1 MKKRKIP
8 MNRSRNAIALSLAL
22 ILLTSQGALAAGKTS
37 VIIKKAGRATTFTP
51 NTILSGSGVPAKT
64 LGIDGDFYI
73 DIKSANLYGPKT
85 KGAWKLATSLRS
97 VDTRDLSLP
106 ASGTDGAAGAK
117 GATGD
122 RGLTGASGSNGA
134 TGATGDRGLTGLT
147 GASGSTG
154 ATGANGLKGDSGAAG
169 AAGVTGLTGSAGAAG
184 AAGITGAK
192 GDTGDTGAAGITGA
206 KGDTGDTGAA
216 GITGAKGD
224 TGLTGL
230 TGTNGAAGLTG
241 AAGTPGV
248 KGDTGLTGSAGA
260 AGGTGATGSAGISNA
275 KSSAITFTG
284 NLAGNAGSTKAS
296 ELFGTFN
303 AGKSYVVRILI
314 NTYDANSTVFTYG
327 LGLALSASG
336 DSPIISSVYSV
347 IYGSIYSG
355 GNRSTVAIVADV
367 VLNGA
372 ATTNSYSL
380 IATLTSGANGGA
392 SISVSGM
399 STQILVGSIS

>member
-1 MKKRKIP
+1 
-8 MNRSRNAIALSLAL
+8 MNRRRNAIALSLAL

-37 VIIKKAGRATTFTP
+37 VIIKKAGRATTLTP

-134 TGATGDRGLTGLT
+134 TGATGDRGLTG
-147 GASGSTG
+147 ASGSTG
-154 ATGANGLKGDSGAAG
+154 ATGATGLKGDSGAAG

-184 AAGITGAK
+184 S
-192 GDTGDTGAAGITGA
+192 AGITGA

-230 TGTNGAAGLTG
+230 TGTNGAAGSNG
-241 AAGTPGV
+241 SPGV

-260 AGGTGATGSAGISNA
+260 AGGTGATGSAGISN
-275 KSSAITFTG
+275 SYFQAISNFT
-284 NLAGNAGSTKAS
+284 LNAGTDGAS
-296 ELFGTFN
+296 VNSGDFITL
-303 AGKSYVVRILI
+303 
-314 NTYDANSTVFTYG
+314 DANSYYTIE
-327 LGLALSASG
+327 
-336 DSPIISSVYSV
+336 II
-347 IYGSIYSG
+347 
-355 GNRSTVAIVADV
+355 
-367 VLNGA
+367 LNGIFSPSSA
-372 ATTNSYSL
+372 DPVNINMELLNSLSLLSLVYTSIASDSTTYANGYAGRHYSFL
-380 IATLTSGANGGA
+380 VIGKIATGGSSSTLKMRA
-392 SISVSGM
+392 TVQYGM
-399 STQILVGSIS
+399 SPARSVLFSGYALINKVGSIS

>member
-1 MKKRKIP
+1 
-8 MNRSRNAIALSLAL
+8 MNRRRNAIALSLAL

-37 VIIKKAGRATTFTP
+37 VIIKKAGRATTLTP

-134 TGATGDRGLTGLT
+134 TGATGDRGPTGLT

-154 ATGANGLKGDSGAAG
+154 ATGLTGASGSTGAMGATGLKGDSGAAG

-192 GDTGDTGAAGITGA
+192 GDS
-206 KGDTGDTGAA
+206 GDTGAA

-230 TGTNGAAGLTG
+230 TGTNGAAG
-241 AAGTPGV
+241 
-248 KGDTGLTGSAGA
+248 
-260 AGGTGATGSAGISNA
+260 GTGATGAAGISNA

>member
-1 MKKRKIP
+1 

-134 TGATGDRGLTGLT
+134 TGATGDRGLTG
-147 GASGSTG
+147 ASGSTG
-154 ATGANGLKGDSGAAG
+154 ATGATGLKGDSGAAG

-184 AAGITGAK
+184 S
-192 GDTGDTGAAGITGA
+192 AGITGA

-230 TGTNGAAGLTG
+230 TGTNGAAGSNG
-241 AAGTPGV
+241 SPGV

-260 AGGTGATGSAGISNA
+260 AGGTGATGSAGISN
-275 KSSAITFTG
+275 SYFQAISNFT
-284 NLAGNAGSTKAS
+284 LNAGTDGAS
-296 ELFGTFN
+296 VNSGDFITL
-303 AGKSYVVRILI
+303 
-314 NTYDANSTVFTYG
+314 DANSYYTIE
-327 LGLALSASG
+327 
-336 DSPIISSVYSV
+336 II
-347 IYGSIYSG
+347 
-355 GNRSTVAIVADV
+355 
-367 VLNGA
+367 LNGIFSPSSA
-372 ATTNSYSL
+372 DPVNINMELLNSLSLLSLVYTSIASDSTTYANGYAGRHYSFL
-380 IATLTSGANGGA
+380 VIGKIATGGSSSTLKMRA
-392 SISVSGM
+392 TVQYGM
-399 STQILVGSIS
+399 SPARSVLFSGYALINKVGSIS

>member
-169 AAGVTGLTGSAGAAG
+169 AAGVTGLTGSAGAA
-184 AAGITGAK
+184 
-192 GDTGDTGAAGITGA
+192 GAAGITGA

>member
-1 MKKRKIP
+1 
-8 MNRSRNAIALSLAL
+8 MNRRRNAIALSLAL

-37 VIIKKAGRATTFTP
+37 VIIKKAGRATTLTP

-122 RGLTGASGSNGA
+122 RGLTGASGSTGAMGA
-134 TGATGDRGLTGLT
+134 T
-147 GASGSTG
+147 
-154 ATGANGLKGDSGAAG
+154 GLKGDSGAAG

-184 AAGITGAK
+184 SAGITGAK
-192 GDTGDTGAAGITGA
+192 GDS
-206 KGDTGDTGAA
+206 GDTGAA

-230 TGTNGAAGLTG
+230 TGTNGAAGSNG
-241 AAGTPGV
+241 SPGV

-260 AGGTGATGSAGISNA
+260 AGGTGATGSAGISN
-275 KSSAITFTG
+275 SYFQAISNFT
-284 NLAGNAGSTKAS
+284 LNAGTDGAS
-296 ELFGTFN
+296 VNSGDFITL
-303 AGKSYVVRILI
+303 
-314 NTYDANSTVFTYG
+314 DANSYYTIE
-327 LGLALSASG
+327 
-336 DSPIISSVYSV
+336 II
-347 IYGSIYSG
+347 
-355 GNRSTVAIVADV
+355 
-367 VLNGA
+367 LNGIFSPSSA
-372 ATTNSYSL
+372 DPVNINMELLNSLSLLSLVYTSIASDSTTYANGYAGRHYSFL
-380 IATLTSGANGGA
+380 VIGKIATGGSSSTLKMRA
-392 SISVSGM
+392 TVQYGM
-399 STQILVGSIS
+399 SPARSVLFSGYALINKVGSIS

>member
-1 MKKRKIP
+1 

-122 RGLTGASGSNGA
+122 RGLTGASGS
-134 TGATGDRGLTGLT
+134 
-147 GASGSTG
+147 TG

-184 AAGITGAK
+184 SAGITGAK
-192 GDTGDTGAAGITGA
+192 GDTGDAGAAGITGA
-206 KGDTGDTGAA
+206 KGDT
-216 GITGAKGD
+216 
-224 TGLTGL
+224 
-230 TGTNGAAGLTG
+230 GLTG

-260 AGGTGATGSAGISNA
+260 AGGTGDTGSAGISNSYFVDIQQWTLSTA
-275 KSSAITFTG
+275 SSSGTSDSSSFGTLASGGSYTFTIM
-284 NLAGNAGSTKAS
+284 LD
-296 ELFGTFN
+296 GTFSPATANSMNIGMQVVSSVTPASMQYRVFSSDSATFIN
-303 AGKSYVVRILI
+303 AIGGRHYQFLVMGTIVCGAGTTSLTLRAVDQYGATSGNMLSFTGKALI
-314 NTYDANSTVFTYG
+314 NK
-327 LGLALSASG
+327 
-336 DSPIISSVYSV
+336 
-347 IYGSIYSG
+347 
-355 GNRSTVAIVADV
+355 
-367 VLNGA
+367 
-372 ATTNSYSL
+372 
-380 IATLTSGANGGA
+380 
-392 SISVSGM
+392 
-399 STQILVGSIS
+399 VGSIS

>member
-1 MKKRKIP
+1 
-8 MNRSRNAIALSLAL
+8 MNRRRNAIALSLAL

-37 VIIKKAGRATTFTP
+37 VIIKKAGRATTLTP

-134 TGATGDRGLTGLT
+134 TGATGDRGLTG
-147 GASGSTG
+147 ASGSTG
-154 ATGANGLKGDSGAAG
+154 ATGATGLKGDSGAAG

-184 AAGITGAK
+184 S
-192 GDTGDTGAAGITGA
+192 AGITGA

-230 TGTNGAAGLTG
+230 TGTNGAAG
-241 AAGTPGV
+241 
-248 KGDTGLTGSAGA
+248 
-260 AGGTGATGSAGISNA
+260 GTGATGAAGISNA

>member
-1 MKKRKIP
+1 
-8 MNRSRNAIALSLAL
+8 MNRRRIAIALSLAL
-22 ILLTSQGALAAGKTS
+22 SLLTSQGALAAGKTS
-37 VIIKKAGRATTFTP
+37 VIIKKAGRATTLTP
-51 NTILSGSGVPAKT
+51 NTILSGSGAPAKT

-73 DIKSANLYGPKT
+73 DIKNANLYGPKT
-85 KGAWKLATSLRS
+85 KGAWKLATSLRT
-97 VDTRDLSLP
+97 VDTRDLLIP
-106 ASGTDGAAGAK
+106 ASGADGVKGDRGEQGLTGSDGATGAK

-122 RGLTGASGSNGA
+122 RGLTG
-134 TGATGDRGLTGLT
+134 LTGLT
-147 GASGSTG
+147 GASGLTGATGSTGLTGGTGFSGATG
-154 ATGANGLKGDSGAAG
+154 ATGATGLTGATGATGLKGDTGAAGSAGAAG
-169 AAGVTGLTGSAGAAG
+169 ATGPAGSAGAAG
-184 AAGITGAK
+184 AAGS
-192 GDTGDTGAAGITGA
+192 
-206 KGDTGDTGAA
+206 
-216 GITGAKGD
+216 TGAKGD

-230 TGTNGAAGLTG
+230 TGTTG
-241 AAGTPGV
+241 AAGSNGTPGAA
-248 KGDTGLTGSAGA
+248 GDTGLTGSTGA
-260 AGGTGATGSAGISNA
+260 AGSTGATGAAGISNA

-296 ELFGTFN
+296 DLFGTFN

-314 NTYDANSTVFTYG
+314 NTYDANSAVFTYG

-336 DSPIISSVYSV
+336 DSPIISSNYSV

-355 GNRSTVAIVADV
+355 GNRSTVAIIADI

-399 STQILVGSIS
+399 STQILVGSIG

>member
-134 TGATGDRGLTGLT
+134 TGATGDRGLTG
-147 GASGSTG
+147 ASGSTG
-154 ATGANGLKGDSGAAG
+154 ATGATGLKGDSGAAG

-184 AAGITGAK
+184 S
-192 GDTGDTGAAGITGA
+192 AGITGA

-230 TGTNGAAGLTG
+230 TGTNGAAGSNG
-241 AAGTPGV
+241 SPGV

-260 AGGTGATGSAGISNA
+260 AGGTGATGSAGISN
-275 KSSAITFTG
+275 SYFQAISNFT
-284 NLAGNAGSTKAS
+284 LNAGTDGAS
-296 ELFGTFN
+296 VNSGDFITL
-303 AGKSYVVRILI
+303 
-314 NTYDANSTVFTYG
+314 DANSYYTIE
-327 LGLALSASG
+327 
-336 DSPIISSVYSV
+336 II
-347 IYGSIYSG
+347 
-355 GNRSTVAIVADV
+355 
-367 VLNGA
+367 LNGIFSPSSA
-372 ATTNSYSL
+372 DPVNINMELLNSLSLLSLVYTSIASDSTTYANGYAGRHYSFL
-380 IATLTSGANGGA
+380 VIGKIATGGSSSTLKMRA
-392 SISVSGM
+392 TVQYGM
-399 STQILVGSIS
+399 SPARSVLFSGYALINKVGSIS

>member
-1 MKKRKIP
+1 

-134 TGATGDRGLTGLT
+134 TGATGDRGPTGLT

-154 ATGANGLKGDSGAAG
+154 ATGLTGASGSTGAMGATGLKGDSGAAG

-184 AAGITGAK
+184 S
-192 GDTGDTGAAGITGA
+192 
-206 KGDTGDTGAA
+206 A

-230 TGTNGAAGLTG
+230 TGTNGAAGSNG
-241 AAGTPGV
+241 SPGV

-260 AGGTGATGSAGISNA
+260 AGGTGATGSAGISN
-275 KSSAITFTG
+275 SYFQAISNFT
-284 NLAGNAGSTKAS
+284 LNAGTDGAS
-296 ELFGTFN
+296 VNSGDFITL
-303 AGKSYVVRILI
+303 
-314 NTYDANSTVFTYG
+314 DANSYYTIE
-327 LGLALSASG
+327 
-336 DSPIISSVYSV
+336 II
-347 IYGSIYSG
+347 
-355 GNRSTVAIVADV
+355 
-367 VLNGA
+367 LNGIFSPSSA
-372 ATTNSYSL
+372 DPVNINMELLNSLSLLSLVYTSIASDSTTYANGYAGRHYSFL
-380 IATLTSGANGGA
+380 VIGKIATGGSSSTLKMRA
-392 SISVSGM
+392 TVQYGM
-399 STQILVGSIS
+399 SPARSVLFSGYALINKVGSIS

>member
-1 MKKRKIP
+1 
-8 MNRSRNAIALSLAL
+8 MNRRRNAIALSLAL
-22 ILLTSQGALAAGKTS
+22 SLVTSQGALAAGKTS
-37 VIIKKAGRATTFTP
+37 VIIKKAGRATTLTP
-51 NTILSGSGVPAKT
+51 NTILSGSGAPART

-73 DIKSANLYGPKT
+73 DIKNANLYGPKT
-85 KGAWKLATSLRS
+85 KGAWRIATSLRT
-97 VDTRDLSLP
+97 VDTRDLLVP
-106 ASGTDGAAGAK
+106 ASGADGAKGDRGEQGITGSDGAAGAK

-122 RGLTGASGSNGA
+122 RGLTGLTGASGLTGATGSTGLSGATGFSGA
-134 TGATGDRGLTGLT
+134 TGATGATGLKGDTGAAGAVGATGPTGLT

-154 ATGANGLKGDSGAAG
+154 S
-169 AAGVTGLTGSAGAAG
+169 
-184 AAGITGAK
+184 
-192 GDTGDTGAAGITGA
+192 
-206 KGDTGDTGAA
+206 
-216 GITGAKGD
+216 TGAKGD

-230 TGTNGAAGLTG
+230 TGTTG
-241 AAGTPGV
+241 AAGSNGTPGAA
-248 KGDTGLTGSAGA
+248 GDTGA
-260 AGGTGATGSAGISNA
+260 AGISNA

-296 ELFGTFN
+296 DLFGTFI

-314 NTYDANSTVFTYG
+314 NTYDANSAVFTYG

-336 DSPIISSVYSV
+336 DSPVISSSYSV

-355 GNRSTVAIVADV
+355 GNRSTVAIIADV

-372 ATTNSYSL
+372 ATTNAYSL

-399 STQILVGSIS
+399 STQILVGSIG

>member
-1 MKKRKIP
+1 
-8 MNRSRNAIALSLAL
+8 MNRRRNAIALSLAL

-37 VIIKKAGRATTFTP
+37 VIIKKAGRATTLTP

-134 TGATGDRGLTGLT
+134 TGATGDRGLTG
-147 GASGSTG
+147 ASGSTG
-154 ATGANGLKGDSGAAG
+154 ATGATGLKGDSGAAG

-192 GDTGDTGAAGITGA
+192 GDSGDTGAAGITGA

-230 TGTNGAAGLTG
+230 TGTNGAAG
-241 AAGTPGV
+241 
-248 KGDTGLTGSAGA
+248 
-260 AGGTGATGSAGISNA
+260 GTGATGAAGISNA

>member
-1 MKKRKIP
+1 

-184 AAGITGAK
+184 SAGITGAK
-192 GDTGDTGAAGITGA
+192 GDTGDA
-206 KGDTGDTGAA
+206 GAA

>member
-1 MKKRKIP
+1 
-8 MNRSRNAIALSLAL
+8 MNRRRNAIALSLAL

-37 VIIKKAGRATTFTP
+37 VIIKKAGRATTLTP

-134 TGATGDRGLTGLT
+134 TGATGDRGPTGLT

-154 ATGANGLKGDSGAAG
+154 ATGLTGASGSTGAMGATGLKGDSGAAG

-192 GDTGDTGAAGITGA
+192 GDSGDTGAAGITGA

-230 TGTNGAAGLTG
+230 TGTNGAAG
-241 AAGTPGV
+241 
-248 KGDTGLTGSAGA
+248 
-260 AGGTGATGSAGISNA
+260 GTGATGAAGISNA